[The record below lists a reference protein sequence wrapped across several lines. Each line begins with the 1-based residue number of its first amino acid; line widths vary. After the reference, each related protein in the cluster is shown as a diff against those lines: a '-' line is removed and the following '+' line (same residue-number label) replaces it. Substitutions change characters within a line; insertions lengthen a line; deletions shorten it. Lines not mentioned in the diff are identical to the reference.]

1 MAAADP
7 HALRLSRSA
16 DLPVT
21 KSHARD
27 RPRLRLGE
35 RLQARAAARAARP
48 PAVPDPPAANAL
60 ITVVAC
66 LASGLIVVAA
76 PHSWHVIDGR
86 WAPFATFVAVTLG
99 LQLVSVQVYDRG
111 AFSFAGSGML
121 ALGFAFGIGAAM
133 VVSALM
139 GLINLVRRR
148 GRLNRGIFD
157 AAQWALAAAAGTGTY
172 RLVGDGR
179 GMLGMLWP
187 AALGGL
193 AFLAVNVGLL
203 TAAMSLSEAR
213 SPGDVFRE
221 RFRWTLPY
229 HFISGPLALALVIAY
244 ERVGVVGLAAF
255 AAPPA
260 FMMLSVHQYLGK
272 TREAVEKVRQANS
285 ELEDAVA
292 TLEERNTD
300 LQDVLAFAGGLAAR
314 AHDRTKLVGYAQ
326 EALGRVAG
334 TGVSVVEGTE
344 GSVELVSGGTSIGSL
359 RIESEDGVGPR
370 WERLHEAL
378 LPQLATALESAELV
392 AEVHRRHLATI
403 AALSRSME
411 AKDYYTGGHTG
422 RVAEVAVAVAR
433 RLGFEGEE
441 LDAIEVGALLHDI
454 GKIGIPEAV
463 LQKEGP
469 LDEREWELMR
479 EHPVISDYIL
489 SEIDLHPFVRQIA
502 RSSHER
508 IDGGGYPDG
517 LAGDEIPVP
526 ARIVLVADALDAL
539 TSDRPYRRG
548 RPLAAAMVEL
558 REHCGTQFCPS
569 VVAALERVVIEEAG
583 LVRFDAAATAA
594 A

>member
-7 HALRLSRSA
+7 HALRLSRPT
-16 DLPVT
+16 DLPLPEPRV
-21 KSHARD
+21 RD
-27 RPRLRLGE
+27 RPRLWLVE
-35 RLQARAAARAARP
+35 RLRERAAARAARP
-48 PAVPDPPAANAL
+48 AAVPDPPAANAL

-66 LASGLIVVAA
+66 LASGLIVVAV
-76 PHSWHVIDGR
+76 PHSWHAVDR
-86 WAPFATFVAVTLG
+86 NWASFATFVAVTLG

-121 ALGFAFGIGAAM
+121 ALGFAFGVGTAM

-172 RLVGDGR
+172 RLVGGGH

-187 AALGGL
+187 ATLAGL
-193 AFLAVNVGLL
+193 AFLVVNVGLL
-203 TAAMSLSEAR
+203 TAAMSLAEAR
-213 SPGDVFRE
+213 DPRVVFRS
-221 RFRWTLPY
+221 RFQWMFPY
-229 HFISGPLALALVIAY
+229 QLVSGPLALALVIAY
-244 ERVGVVGLAAF
+244 DRVGVVGLAAF

-260 FMMLSVHQYLGK
+260 FMMVSVHQYLDK
-272 TREAVEKVRQANS
+272 TREAVEKVRQANA
-285 ELEDAVA
+285 ELEEAVVA
-292 TLEERNTD
+292 LEERNAD
-300 LQDVLAFAGGLAAR
+300 LHDVLAFAGGLAAR
-314 AHDRTKLVGYAQ
+314 AHDRATLVGYA
-326 EALGRVAG
+326 EETLGRVAD
-334 TGVSVVEGTE
+334 TRVTVVDGAA
-344 GSVELVSGGTSIGSL
+344 GDIELVSGGAPIGAL
-359 RIESEDGVGPR
+359 RIESPDEVGPR
-370 WERLHEAL
+370 WARLHEAL

-433 RLGFEGEE
+433 RLSFDGAE

-469 LDEREWELMR
+469 LDDREWELMR

-489 SEIDLHPFVRQIA
+489 SEIDLHPYVRQIA

-517 LAGDEIPVP
+517 LAGDEIPLP

-558 REHCGTQFCPS
+558 REHTGTQFCPS
-569 VVAALERVVIEEAG
+569 VVAALERVVIEDAG
-583 LVRFDAAATAA
+583 LFRFDGATAA